1 MVRIS
6 FSSNPKIEFC
16 NNDFGVLKFIVPKS
30 GKIKSIS
37 GLEQIEKLDYIQD
50 FRLDLTA
57 NSIVDTIKDGRSRPG
72 HYILTAP
79 TEKELLEEMQHVEK
93 QLKIEYYA

>member
-1 MVRIS
+1 M
-6 FSSNPKIEFC
+6 
-16 NNDFGVLKFIVPKS
+16 LKFIVPKS

-37 GLEQIEKLDYIQD
+37 GLEQIAKLDYIQD

-72 HYILTAP
+72 HYILTTP
-79 TEKELLEEMQHVEK
+79 TEKELLAEMQHVEK